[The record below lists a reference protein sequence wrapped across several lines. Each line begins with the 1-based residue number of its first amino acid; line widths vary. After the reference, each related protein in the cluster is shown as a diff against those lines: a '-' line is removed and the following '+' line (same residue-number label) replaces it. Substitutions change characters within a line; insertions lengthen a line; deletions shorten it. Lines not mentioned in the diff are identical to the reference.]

1 MFYQLF
7 ILALTLCTLSKGE
20 DPTFDV
26 YEKLNT
32 VEMIYNSQSFIINAT
47 ETSIAYFNS
56 FDRYSQIY
64 ISKDINDY
72 LSQTDERITG
82 KFIEIEPNIIYY
94 VRIYL
99 LSKDYTSNLVKYLYP
114 KSLFEKS
121 ILIKGANIN
130 YLYLQKDKV
139 YTLDLKEDTVNK
151 RSIKL
156 SRKTLN
162 STIIIND
169 KELNDSNLYYQLE
182 EDFRGELKLEVQN
195 NNALIEFLTSSNET
209 DFDKLTNV
217 SLDKYNIIK
226 NTNVII
232 INYTQNNFYITLS
245 SDKSFNFSFSYGFS
259 NDQNYFYNN
268 IIPSMTPIRHDD
280 YSYGYLLLVP
290 YKDISFLTKDEFLSF
305 TLKVEKE
312 LDQDVFISYRQIS
325 LFSALL
331 DEKLDKAYCEN
342 VTNYLNELFDL
353 YIFTDIAKNP
363 PNVEGIENYHH
374 KKIDIKRELSNVKT
388 ENRYF
393 YEFYQEVMT
402 IISTLKDLHLSL
414 YAEYTPKKIP
424 FIQYQVHLPFN
435 FVIKQDTNEKF
446 KLYIEINDKIKH
458 FDEDIKAL
466 LEKCV
471 DSPLKSIND
480 IDPFDFIQNF
490 NKFRTTKNK
499 HAQFTYNINFFMHF
513 FNLAESPL
521 NITDFTYHEFEFEN
535 NIFIRIN
542 SLIAVPNMEDV
553 EFNEFYLK
561 YIHSMQ
567 NEMQMN
573 LFKFPSFYD
582 IKEKYLIYK
591 GIKKEKKI
599 KLKEEKIDWNIT
611 LFNEKNRNDYFK
623 CRVDDENE
631 VNVVVQTSFSLDYY
645 IGILKILQCAKLFHA
660 NKYPIII
667 IESLNGGGT
676 F

>member
-1 MFYQLF
+1 
-7 ILALTLCTLSKGE
+7 
-20 DPTFDV
+20 
-26 YEKLNT
+26 
-32 VEMIYNSQSFIINAT
+32 
-47 ETSIAYFNS
+47 
-56 FDRYSQIY
+56 
-64 ISKDINDY
+64 
-72 LSQTDERITG
+72 
-82 KFIEIEPNIIYY
+82 
-94 VRIYL
+94 
-99 LSKDYTSNLVKYLYP
+99 
-114 KSLFEKS
+114 
-121 ILIKGANIN
+121 
-130 YLYLQKDKV
+130 
-139 YTLDLKEDTVNK
+139 
-151 RSIKL
+151 
-156 SRKTLN
+156 
-162 STIIIND
+162 
-169 KELNDSNLYYQLE
+169 
-182 EDFRGELKLEVQN
+182 
-195 NNALIEFLTSSNET
+195 
-209 DFDKLTNV
+209 
-217 SLDKYNIIK
+217 
-226 NTNVII
+226 
-232 INYTQNNFYITLS
+232 
-245 SDKSFNFSFSYGFS
+245 
-259 NDQNYFYNN
+259 
-268 IIPSMTPIRHDD
+268 MTPIRHDD

-374 KKIDIKRELSNVKT
+374 KKIDIKRELTNVKT

-446 KLYIEINDKIKH
+446 KLYIEINDKINH

-499 HAQFTYNINFFMHF
+499 HAQFTYNINFFMHI

-553 EFNEFYLK
+553 EFNEFY
-561 YIHSMQ
+561 
-567 NEMQMN
+567 
-573 LFKFPSFYD
+573 
-582 IKEKYLIYK
+582 
-591 GIKKEKKI
+591 
-599 KLKEEKIDWNIT
+599 
-611 LFNEKNRNDYFK
+611 
-623 CRVDDENE
+623 
-631 VNVVVQTSFSLDYY
+631 
-645 IGILKILQCAKLFHA
+645 
-660 NKYPIII
+660 
-667 IESLNGGGT
+667 
-676 F
+676 